1 MTQKTP
7 GGKPASRPTA
17 PAKPAAK
24 TTKDK
29 KAAPVR
35 PVRPSNVDRYTV
47 KPEFWE
53 RVLDSIPPWG
63 DEIAAIMLIV
73 FGVVSFLSLLN
84 VSSDNTIAAAWSN
97 AITTLFGWGSI
108 IVSAGIFLLGIIV
121 MLRKLGV
128 VVRFPTRRI
137 LALELAFLAV
147 LALLHLVSGDSE
159 LRALARAGQGGGLVG
174 WGLSALVSGLFGT
187 IVAEIVYGILLFL
200 SLSAAIGLRSATIR
214 GWVQRAG
221 DRLERFGRENVAAAQ
236 KAQALRRS
244 AKVNVTP
251 DRLAG
256 ATEALSQTDDTAFRM
271 PPSPIVRIRPN
282 PANVPPSMRAGMTA
296 SETSPEPAPAPRTV
310 ERPDHPLFNR
320 QDPLPD
326 YNAIGVPKG
335 KKSKDG
341 FPLVERPDG
350 RVKRYF
356 TVDSMKEPKHAT
368 RRSNELPPLE
378 LLRDVELNLPDEAEI
393 NNNVVLIENTLLEF
407 DIDVDVVDVKVGPT
421 VTQYAVQPF
430 RETTDEAGEAVM
442 NRTRVSKIASLS
454 SDLALA
460 LSARRLR
467 LEAPVPGHSYIGI
480 EVPNRNPSVVALRSV
495 YESKAFWDEVGKKKS
510 PLIVPL
516 GRDVSGAPFIVD
528 LATMPHLLIA
538 GTTGSGK
545 SVAIA
550 ALATSL
556 ILHNSPETVRL
567 VMLDPKMVELSR
579 FNGIPHL
586 IGPVETD
593 LERIIGVLR
602 WCTREMDRRYKL
614 LEEHAAR
621 NIDTFNSRLG
631 RRRKDEYLP
640 YMVIMIDEIG
650 DLMMSRPDET
660 EKTITRLAQMAR
672 AVGMH
677 LVIATQRPS
686 VDVITGLIKANFPSR
701 IAFSVASSIDTRV
714 NMDAVGAAAL
724 MGKGDMLFH
733 ASDAA
738 APRRVQGCFVS
749 DDEVRMVVDYWRDWH
764 SLQVEVGKTEE
775 VGIGPWERGLTR
787 REFLS
792 ETDPMLE
799 QAITLVVE
807 AGEASASL
815 IQRRLGLGY
824 PRAARI
830 MDLLEQLGIV
840 GEVKAGGRTREVRIK
855 PGEDPFK
862 DMIDKRMK
870 GP

>member
-1 MTQKTP
+1 MTQKTN
-7 GGKPASRPTA
+7 GGKSPVTRISASGKTPV
-17 PAKPAAK
+17 KPQK
-24 TTKDK
+24 EK
-29 KAAPVR
+29 KATPAR

-53 RVLDSIPPWG
+53 RILDSIPPWG

-84 VSSDNTIAAAWSN
+84 VSSDATIAAAWSN
-97 AITTLFGWGSI
+97 AITSMFGWGSVL
-108 IVSAGIFLLGIIV
+108 VSGGIFLLGIIV

-137 LALELAFLAV
+137 LALEVAFLSA
-147 LALLHLVSGDSE
+147 LALMHLFAGDNE

-187 IVAEIVYGILLFL
+187 IVGQIVYGVLLVL
-200 SLSAAIGLRSATIR
+200 SLSVVVGLRSEA
-214 GWVQRAG
+214 VRAHLRQAAA
-221 DRLERFGRENVAAAQ
+221 RLEHIGRHNVSAAN
-236 KAQALRRS
+236 KARAYRRAVKLEARPDPLGSALQTLPES
-244 AKVNVTP
+244 
-251 DRLAG
+251 
-256 ATEALSQTDDTAFRM
+256 EAPRQ

-282 PANVPPSMRAGMTA
+282 PANVPPSVRAGLSSA
-296 SETSPEPAPAPRTV
+296 GDSAE
-310 ERPDHPLFNR
+310 ERGSRPVPDHPLFNR
-320 QDPLPD
+320 GEQLPD
-326 YNAIGVPKG
+326 YNAIGTPTG
-335 KKSKDG
+335 KRSKDG
-341 FPLVERPDG
+341 FLLVERPDG
-350 RVKRYF
+350 RIKRYF
-356 TVDSMKEPKHAT
+356 TVDSMKDPKYT
-368 RRSNELPPLE
+368 PKRSSELPPLDM
-378 LLRDVELNLPDEAEI
+378 LRDVELNLPDEAEI

-430 RETTDEAGEAVM
+430 RETTDESGESVV

-460 LSARRLR
+460 LSAKRLR

-495 YESKAFWDEVGKKKS
+495 YESKAYWDEVARKKS
-510 PLIVPL
+510 PLVVPL

-550 ALATSL
+550 ALASSL
-556 ILHNSPETVRL
+556 ILHNTPETVQL

-621 NIDTFNSRLG
+621 NIDTYNSRLG
-631 RRRKDEYLP
+631 RRNKEDYLP
-640 YMVIMIDEIG
+640 YVVIFIDEIG
-650 DLMMSRPDET
+650 DLMLSRPDET
-660 EKTITRLAQMAR
+660 EKTVTRLAQMAR

-701 IAFSVASSIDTRV
+701 MSFAVASSTDSRVILDT
-714 NMDAVGAAAL
+714 VGAETL
-724 MGKGDMLFH
+724 MGRGDMLFH

-749 DDEVRMVVDYWRDWH
+749 DDEVRSLVDYWRDWH
-764 SLQVEVGKTEE
+764 QLQIEVGKSED

-799 QAITLVVE
+799 QAIAVVVE

-830 MDLLEQLGIV
+830 MDLLEQLGII
-840 GEVKAGGRTREVRIK
+840 GEAKAGGRTREVRIK
-855 PGEDPFK
+855 PGEDAFK
-862 DMIDKRMK
+862 DMIDQRMQ
-870 GP
+870 GPDEV